1 MVTST
6 VLYGA
11 VVGVQSFI
19 VLLMQPLLVMVEDT
33 SVVVHNPVEQLL
45 GVPVQPPDVGTL
57 ATGAEQH

>member
-1 MVTST
+1 
-6 VLYGA
+6 
-11 VVGVQSFI
+11 
-19 VLLMQPLLVMVEDT
+19 MQPLLVMVEDT